1 MQLSITQE
9 FLLLM
14 LWQMKCL
21 PDKQYVKSKQVV
33 IRFFSELDGYVCDSY
48 STVVQE
54 LYDLAR
60 PWKIETP
67 LVDGHGNFGDPAD
80 PVDIMG
86 ADPKYTEVCLSEEGV
101 KYIKSQGYDKID
113 RHALLKKHGIDYN

>member
-1 MQLSITQE
+1 MQLSLTQD

-21 PDKQYVKSKQVV
+21 PDKYVKSKQVV

-113 RHALLKKHGIDYN
+113 RHALLKKHNIYYN